1 MDSHS
6 CLYVEYLKKQQNEK
20 KQKHFQNEARKL
32 KNCYFNFDSNVNTN
46 PATKYTSEDR
56 NNGSI
61 VDTIGFAIVETEPK
75 NAAEG
80 IAAT

>member
-1 MDSHS
+1 MKRSRS
-6 CLYVEYLKKQQNEK
+6 T
-20 KQKHFQNEARKL
+20 FRRKPEL
-32 KNCYFNFDSNVNTN
+32 ELLFNFDSNVNTN

-75 NAAEG
+75 NAAER